1 MKRKIIDNS
10 DDLENKIKEYKKKK
24 QFHLKNTIK
33 NIVSSKII
41 KNTFYKYIYSK
52 KKYELSNSSSLIGL
66 SLKEI
71 PLRYLIVNNKYF
83 FDIRELFKNIAHIKY
98 HDISSIICPY
108 TRKRFNL
115 TNLRYIKYVIKNY
128 KFDLVNYTNTV
139 LLGKNNNSNSILIVK
154 IHNEMTKFG
163 LFFNSELFMSFHN
176 TKLNH
181 LFTNL
186 EDYDL
191 IFDFVI
197 DFNIKLHYYI
207 LLEKKQRTEILLK
220 KLYEIVSYKDKDQ
233 VTRCIIVDDII
244 NNIDSN

>member
-1 MKRKIIDNS
+1 M
-10 DDLENKIKEYKKKK
+10 
-24 QFHLKNTIK
+24 
-33 NIVSSKII
+33 
-41 KNTFYKYIYSK
+41 
-52 KKYELSNSSSLIGL
+52 
-66 SLKEI
+66 
-71 PLRYLIVNNKYF
+71 
-83 FDIRELFKNIAHIKY
+83 
-98 HDISSIICPY
+98 
-108 TRKRFNL
+108 
-115 TNLRYIKYVIKNY
+115 RYIKYVIKNY

-207 LLEKKQRTEILLK
+207 LLKKNKEQK
-220 KLYEIVSYKDKDQ
+220 FY
-233 VTRCIIVDDII
+233 
-244 NNIDSN
+244 